1 MESILKKDRLDDHN
15 FTNNITNEDYW
26 DWVAE
31 NSLALNTIND
41 IDYMT
46 KNNQDTL
53 HLPNI
58 LTSIND
64 HSSFYGIF
72 NQIKQEYCSARYILY
87 EGMYNNKNHF
97 SDENV
102 YLVNTIDYPKYGLN
116 IERVK
121 AAYRSA
127 YALFDRIGYF

>member
-1 MESILKKDRLDDHN
+1 M
-15 FTNNITNEDYW
+15 
-26 DWVAE
+26 
-31 NSLALNTIND
+31 
-41 IDYMT
+41 
-46 KNNQDTL
+46 
-53 HLPNI
+53 PNI

-72 NQIKQEYCSARYILY
+72 NQIKQEYCSVRYILY

-116 IERVK
+116 IEIK

-127 YALFDRIGYF
+127 YALFDRIGYFK

>member
-1 MESILKKDRLDDHN
+1 M
-15 FTNNITNEDYW
+15 
-26 DWVAE
+26 AE

-64 HSSFYGIF
+64 IHHFMEFLIKLNKSIVLPDIYFMKGCIITRIIF
-72 NQIKQEYCSARYILY
+72 QMKMYI
-87 EGMYNNKNHF
+87 
-97 SDENV
+97 
-102 YLVNTIDYPKYGLN
+102 
-116 IERVK
+116 
-121 AAYRSA
+121 
-127 YALFDRIGYF
+127 

>member
-1 MESILKKDRLDDHN
+1 M
-15 FTNNITNEDYW
+15 
-26 DWVAE
+26 AE

-72 NQIKQEYCSARYILY
+72 NQIKQEYCSADIYFMKGCIITRIIFQMKMYI
-87 EGMYNNKNHF
+87 
-97 SDENV
+97 
-102 YLVNTIDYPKYGLN
+102 
-116 IERVK
+116 
-121 AAYRSA
+121 
-127 YALFDRIGYF
+127 